1 MANKSRSRKIVKWVL
16 GILIALLVGF
26 LYGFVPWFLTGLAT
40 TNRFHFRDPNDGKTP
55 KDFGMDFRAV
65 EFRSSDDVLL
75 KGWYI
80 PASVPSGGARGTLIY
95 CHGLNRTRVEMLP
108 EAQFGHSL
116 GYNGLLFDLRHQGQS
131 GGRVSSVGYWERLDA
146 EAAVRYALTD
156 EKAQR
161 PIILW
166 GVSMGAAAALM
177 AAAES
182 PDVAAVVSDSA
193 FPNFK
198 EVVRH
203 HYFLFRQFARRR
215 WWWFPPLPGF
225 PLVDEVTWWIA
236 RRAHFRP
243 SEFDLEKAVK
253 AINPRPILFVAL
265 EGDRRMPPAYARTL
279 HADATSPEKQVVV
292 LPGDRHG
299 EGFNLDRQQYEQ
311 AVIHFLVRVG
321 SSSAAKEART
331 TARPPGSS
339 SPNLALAET
348 Q

>member
-1 MANKSRSRKIVKWVL
+1 MA
-16 GILIALLVGF
+16 
-26 LYGFVPWFLTGLAT
+26 
-40 TNRFHFRDPNDGKTP
+40 
-55 KDFGMDFRAV
+55 
-65 EFRSSDDVLL
+65 
-75 KGWYI
+75 
-80 PASVPSGGARGTLIY
+80 
-95 CHGLNRTRVEMLP
+95 
-108 EAQFGHSL
+108 
-116 GYNGLLFDLRHQGQS
+116 
-131 GGRVSSVGYWERLDA
+131 
-146 EAAVRYALTD
+146 
-156 EKAQR
+156 
-161 PIILW
+161 
-166 GVSMGAAAALM
+166 
-177 AAAES
+177 
-182 PDVAAVVSDSA
+182 DSA

-279 HADATSPEKQVVV
+279 YADATSPEKQVVV

-299 EGFNLDRQQYEQ
+299 EGFNLDRKQYEE